1 MRVLAVLETF
11 PVFDKDVASGSG
23 YWKYWIPIRTFRCFW
38 QTLTTLWHFL
48 ERNYDLAFE
57 RFAGEI
63 SKEKK
68 KSERRIEKVPEPQRK
83 LLELTKRAH
92 PKDKAKSTEESL
104 TMFETLWGWPGGKE
118 VLNEARGLLTCLR
131 GPSREGGTLIWRGCR
146 CPVGWYHP
154 TPLPSSKQTD

>member
-1 MRVLAVLETF
+1 MFLANVNDFVTF
-11 PVFDKDVASGSG
+11 PGK
-23 YWKYWIPIRTFRCFW
+23 K
-38 QTLTTLWHFL
+38 L

-83 LLELTKRAH
+83 LTKRAH

-104 TMFETLWGWPGGKE
+104 TMFETL
-118 VLNEARGLLTCLR
+118 
-131 GPSREGGTLIWRGCR
+131 
-146 CPVGWYHP
+146 
-154 TPLPSSKQTD
+154 